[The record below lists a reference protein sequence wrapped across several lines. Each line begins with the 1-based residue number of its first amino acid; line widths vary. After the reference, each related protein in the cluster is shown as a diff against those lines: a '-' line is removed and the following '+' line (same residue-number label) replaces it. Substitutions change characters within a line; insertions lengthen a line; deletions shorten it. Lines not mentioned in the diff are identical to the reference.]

1 MNKLRVIVLM
11 GGKSPEHDVSLVS
24 GREVV
29 LHLDKRKYQ
38 VLPVIIS
45 ADGSKWQL
53 KSIREILRLSP
64 GGVGNKER
72 KDIIKAKKALS
83 LASQSLPVQLK
94 SGERTVVF
102 IAMHGPF
109 GEDGTIQALLE
120 LVGLPYT
127 GAKVLASALGMNKIM
142 FRKIMEREKIPVPV
156 SLVYSRKDKK
166 SKILERFKFPLV
178 VKPPDQGSSVG
189 VTIVHNRRELNPALE
204 KAFFYSDS
212 LLVEEYLPGTEVAC
226 GVLGN
231 SKPLALP
238 VVEIVPKKEFFDYEA
253 KYQKGMSEE
262 IVPARICDRLTEE
275 VQRLSVAVFKAIDC
289 RGFAR
294 VDLIISKGKPRVL
307 EINTIPGLT
316 PMSLL
321 PKEAASAG
329 IPYSKLLDTLIE
341 LALEK

>member
-262 IVPARICDRLTEE
+262 IVPARICDRLME
-275 VQRLSVAVFKAIDC
+275 
-289 RGFAR
+289 
-294 VDLIISKGKPRVL
+294 
-307 EINTIPGLT
+307 
-316 PMSLL
+316 
-321 PKEAASAG
+321 
-329 IPYSKLLDTLIE
+329 
-341 LALEK
+341 